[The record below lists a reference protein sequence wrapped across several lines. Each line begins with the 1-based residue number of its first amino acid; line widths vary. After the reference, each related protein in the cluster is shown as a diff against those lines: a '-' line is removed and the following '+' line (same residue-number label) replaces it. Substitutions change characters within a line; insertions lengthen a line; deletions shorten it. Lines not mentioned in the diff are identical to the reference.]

1 MRDQTLLIAI
11 ALILI
16 IMVVVVVFFVVF
28 IDKRKKNIEKEVTE
42 LDKEKN
48 LIASTPVLSELSK
61 VESIVKNDKMEE
73 KYQYWQKRFE
83 VIKGDRLTKINDM
96 ITELDLSVTAK
107 DYKNA
112 WIKMAQTELEIYKAK
127 IAADHLMEEIREI
140 TVSEEKYRSI
150 VIKLKTKYR
159 SLTNEFE
166 AHKDDYD
173 EIGPIIELQFENIEK
188 RFLDFESIM
197 ENNEYNEVVHVVKA
211 LDTMIDHMSIVIEEV
226 PQLVLLAKQLI
237 PKRMEDIEHLYAS
250 MITEAYPLD
259 YLNIPYNMEETKK
272 NITNIMDRIRVL
284 NLEECMF
291 ELKTILDYLDSLFTD
306 FENEK
311 TARKNYEDNIDDF
324 ENKLKRLDQ
333 LVADIYL
340 QMDDIKNMYDLTD
353 NDLTKL
359 NEVRDGLE
367 KMDSDFQ
374 SLTTSIEEKKEPYT
388 TLYRE
393 LAKMTIQLQQLE
405 ENLDISLKSLGSM
418 YDDEVRAR
426 EQLDEIQIVL
436 KQCKL
441 RIRSYKL
448 PIISNNYFV
457 ELAEANEAILEIIK
471 ELEKKPI
478 EIKILNTRVDTA
490 RDLVLKLFNTT
501 NEMIRTAQ
509 LAEMAIVYGNRY
521 RAQHEEVHMGLRS
534 AEMLFYKG
542 NYKGALET
550 SINTLELVEPGIHK
564 QLLDF
569 KNKSVSSE

>member
-83 VIKGDRLTKINDM
+83 IIKGDRLTKINDM

-311 TARKNYEDNIDDF
+311 TARKNYEDNINDF